1 MDFGAAVL
9 LLLYVNVLVCGSE
22 ANINWSERSLLQFR
36 EMIKCVLPNSSPLE
50 DFADY
55 GCYCG
60 LGGQGTPLD
69 QLDQCCFV
77 HDHCYSRASN
87 LSSCDSLLDS
97 PYVNI
102 YDFHCN
108 SSTNT
113 VTCLSSNKECDMFIC
128 ECDRV
133 ASACF
138 GVAPYNASNNHL
150 PSSLCKSASGG
161 SSSSALTTVSLALI
175 LVLKLTSTA

>member
-9 LLLYVNVLVCGSE
+9 LLYANVLVCGSE
-22 ANINWSERSLLQFR
+22 ANMSAALF
-36 EMIKCVLPNSSPLE
+36 MITATQRQK
-50 DFADY
+50 
-55 GCYCG
+55 
-60 LGGQGTPLD
+60 
-69 QLDQCCFV
+69 
-77 HDHCYSRASN
+77 N
-87 LSSCDSLLDS
+87 LSSCDSLLDF

-102 YDFHCN
+102 YDFHCD
-108 SSTNT
+108 SATNT

-138 GVAPYNASNNHL
+138 GVAPYNVSNNHL

-161 SSSSALTTVSLALI
+161 FSSSALTTVSFALI